1 MSHRIELALKDS
13 LDDAMQPIKK
23 SLTALFYCYEK
34 SSKKLREL
42 HKLHKVLLELY
53 EFEDGRVKPSKCSG
67 TRWIA
72 HVLRSMSGLIDK
84 FGLYLQHFETIISD
98 TTKKTDKATLEGK
111 SKKLTDASILL
122 RSALFIDL
130 LEPAKKF
137 SILSQRED
145 FNIIDMVDRLD
156 DMLLLYQIRKRNID
170 NDPDIVYSF
179 PTVEK
184 LLKNIKITTSENGTL
199 AYQYQDV
206 KIDYFRREKTNLSKN
221 AASFIDQ
228 ILDAVNNRFEGI
240 TSEEANVEG
249 MPTAGDLVL
258 RDVCTVLDTQKWTLP
273 KSMAINEAN
282 LTCLF
287 EKNVE
292 ALKCVFLHF
301 GDILVK
307 TFPGI
312 NVLSVEEEF
321 ILVVSHVIKHFNTQV
336 HPPLA
341 LWQYLYG
348 IRESKSWLNIF
359 GVIEICICAP
369 CSNAT
374 LERFF
379 SQLRVVKSVWHN
391 RLSEENLTHLLLI
404 KVTGPS
410 REIFHNDYCN
420 ITVGKWYNDKNRRL
434 GQNKRKKYRKRK
446 RNKKQRSEFDLP
458 LLLETSSES
467 EESDNNI

>member
-1 MSHRIELALKDS
+1 
-13 LDDAMQPIKK
+13 
-23 SLTALFYCYEK
+23 
-34 SSKKLREL
+34 
-42 HKLHKVLLELY
+42 
-53 EFEDGRVKPSKCSG
+53 
-67 TRWIA
+67 
-72 HVLRSMSGLIDK
+72 MSGLVDK

-98 TTKKTDKATLEGK
+98 TTKKTDKAILEGK
-111 SKKLTDASILL
+111 RKQLTDASILH

-145 FNIIDMVDRLD
+145 FNIIDMVDCLD
-156 DMLLLYQIRKRNID
+156 DMLLSYQFRKRSVD
-170 NDPDIVYSF
+170 NGPDVVDSF
-179 PTVEK
+179 PNVEK

-206 KIDYFRREKTNLSKN
+206 QIDYFQREKTNLSKN

-228 ILDAVNNRFEGI
+228 ILDAVNSRFEGI
-240 TSEEANVEG
+240 TSEEA
-249 MPTAGDLVL
+249 TAGDAVL
-258 RDVCTVLDTQKWTLP
+258 RDVCTVLDTRKWILP
-273 KSMAINEAN
+273 ESLAINEAD

-287 EKNVE
+287 EKNIDS
-292 ALKCVFLHF
+292 LKRVFLHF
-301 GDILVK
+301 EDILVK

-321 ILVVSHVIKHFNTQV
+321 ILVVSHAIKHFNTQI
-336 HPPLA
+336 HPPLV

-359 GVIEICICAP
+359 GVIEICMCAP

-379 SQLRVVKSVWHN
+379 SQLRVVKSVWRN
-391 RLSEENLTHLLLI
+391 RLSEENLTHLLRI

-410 REIFHNDYCN
+410 LEIFHNDYCN
-420 ITVGKWYNDKNRRL
+420 ITVDKWYNDKNRRL
-434 GQNKRKKYRKRK
+434 GQNKRKKYRRRK
-446 RNKKQRSEFDLP
+446 TNKNQRSEFELP
-458 LLLETSSES
+458 PLLETSSES

>member
-1 MSHRIELALKDS
+1 MI
-13 LDDAMQPIKK
+13 
-23 SLTALFYCYEK
+23 
-34 SSKKLREL
+34 
-42 HKLHKVLLELY
+42 
-53 EFEDGRVKPSKCSG
+53 
-67 TRWIA
+67 
-72 HVLRSMSGLIDK
+72 RSMSGLVDK

-98 TTKKTDKATLEGK
+98 TTKKTDKAILEGK
-111 SKKLTDASILL
+111 RKQLTDASILH

-145 FNIIDMVDRLD
+145 FNIIDMVDCLD
-156 DMLLLYQIRKRNID
+156 DMLLSYQFRKRSVD
-170 NDPDIVYSF
+170 NGPDVVDSF
-179 PTVEK
+179 PNVEK

-206 KIDYFRREKTNLSKN
+206 QIDYFQREKTNLSKN

-228 ILDAVNNRFEGI
+228 ILDAVNSRFEGI
-240 TSEEANVEG
+240 TSEEA
-249 MPTAGDLVL
+249 TTGDAVL
-258 RDVCTVLDTQKWTLP
+258 RDVCTVLDTRKWILP
-273 KSMAINEAN
+273 ESLAINEAD

-287 EKNVE
+287 EKNIDS
-292 ALKCVFLHF
+292 LKRVFLHF
-301 GDILVK
+301 EDILVK

-321 ILVVSHVIKHFNTQV
+321 ILVVSHAIKHFNTQI
-336 HPPLA
+336 HPPLV

-359 GVIEICICAP
+359 GVIEICMCAP

-379 SQLRVVKSVWHN
+379 SQLRVVKSVWRN
-391 RLSEENLTHLLLI
+391 RLSEENLTHLLRI

-410 REIFHNDYCN
+410 LEIFHNDYCN
-420 ITVGKWYNDKNRRL
+420 ITVDKWRL
-434 GQNKRKKYRKRK
+434 GQNKRKKYRRRK
-446 RNKKQRSEFDLP
+446 TNKNQRSEFELP
-458 LLLETSSES
+458 PLLETSSES